1 MVILNELNRP
11 YIIDSL
17 TQPLPL
23 KHHWILSGQ
32 QMDFM
37 LSEITYLEE
46 AVGPTMS
53 LVIADSEVIVPASWN
68 ILIVDKE
75 TYTID
80 SVPVTSCASFTHQA
94 FVFSPDDSK
103 LITETVR
110 VGSWMQKATCVYP
123 AIEKSQGLV
132 HVITPGVSH
141 GKQVHRGVVVGP
153 SDLYRYVSGKT
164 VGDLLN

>member
-1 MVILNELNRP
+1 MIIINELNRP

-46 AVGPTMS
+46 AQGPTIT
-53 LVIADSEVIVPASWN
+53 LVVADSEVIVPASWN

-80 SVPVTSCASFTHQA
+80 SVPVTSCASFSQQA

-103 LITETVR
+103 LITESVR
-110 VGSWMQKATCVYP
+110 VGAWVEKATCVYP

-132 HVITPGVSH
+132 HAITPGSSH
-141 GKQVHRGVVVGP
+141 GRPVQRGVIVGP
-153 SDLYRYVSGKT
+153 NDLYRYVSGKT